1 MSKSM
6 LAGAAAFVAAPLLA
20 LLSALVQPTFSEE
33 AADQVAA
40 LTDHRGA
47 AIAATVLALVAVAA
61 MIAGVVWLA
70 AVSFPRSPRL
80 ALAGGILGVLGFLF
94 VVFDNSVAAAGP
106 GIVAALDPA
115 QATAA
120 LERVHGGAV
129 EAVEPLS
136 VLGEVCLILLAVAIR
151 RLGVPAW
158 AAAAVAVGGGVETV
172 GFASGTRALVVAA
185 SRSWPSARRARPR
198 ASCRGR
204 RRRGWR
210 RSLDARR

>member
-6 LAGAAAFVAAPLLA
+6 LAGGLAFVAAPLLA
-20 LLSALVQPTFSEE
+20 LLSALVQPTFSED

-47 AIAATVLALVAVAA
+47 AIAGTALSLVAVAL

-70 AVSFPRSPRL
+70 AVALRRSPRL
-80 ALAGGILGVLGFLF
+80 AVAGGILGVLGFLF

-120 LERVHGGAV
+120 LDRVHSGAV
-129 EAVEPLS
+129 EALEPLS
-136 VLGEVCLILLAVAIR
+136 TIGEIGLALLAFAVR
-151 RLGVPAW
+151 RTGVPGW
-158 AAAAVAVGGGVETV
+158 AAAAIAVGGFVETA
-172 GFASGTRALVVAA
+172 GFASATRALVVAGFA
-185 SRSWPSARRARPR
+185 LLAVGAARAVARFLPR
-198 ASCRGR
+198 AEAAQVAAVS
-204 RRRGWR
+204 
-210 RSLDARR
+210 